1 MANMCM
7 KRCSSSFIIR
17 ELYIKTRGSTS
28 IRMITIIQLI
38 ISILGE
44 NAQLQKLSFI
54 IDVNESNIATF

>member
-54 IDVNESNIATF
+54 TDVNESNIATF

>member
-1 MANMCM
+1 M

-28 IRMITIIQLI
+28 IRMIAIIQLI

>member
-28 IRMITIIQLI
+28 IRMIAIIQLI